1 MRRSLS
7 ERSDLS
13 AGCYRRC
20 HRHPNARSA
29 ASCLRYRS
37 SRCSDLRV
45 NCLSALFGVVAT
57 ARSRSNTTS
66 ARIFVAPADAQRRI
80 HMPLAAYP
88 SSAAQSRRA
97 ASNAAQLRV
106 FALRALSATISAVLF
121 TTPKGGRW
129 VTRRYSILQGLP
141 ITIAERRPAKNLG
154 IKTGRFQAPACK
166 VRRASFG
173 WLLAG
178 ELPIPRVHVPRT
190 LVILSARP
198 RPKTIRASGIWERD
212 RHFVSTHSAACLP
225 GARRIASIFVLVAP
239 SQNLLEPRWYDG
251 KGLSLQQ
258 RAGAA

>member
-80 HMPLAAYP
+80 HMPLAACP

-106 FALRALSATISAVLF
+106 FALRAL
-121 TTPKGGRW
+121 G
-129 VTRRYSILQGLP
+129 
-141 ITIAERRPAKNLG
+141 
-154 IKTGRFQAPACK
+154 
-166 VRRASFG
+166 
-173 WLLAG
+173 
-178 ELPIPRVHVPRT
+178 
-190 LVILSARP
+190 
-198 RPKTIRASGIWERD
+198 
-212 RHFVSTHSAACLP
+212 
-225 GARRIASIFVLVAP
+225 GARLVEEGLAAAIPGRTNFGAFVRQV
-239 SQNLLEPRWYDG
+239 S
-251 KGLSLQQ
+251 LS
-258 RAGAA
+258 